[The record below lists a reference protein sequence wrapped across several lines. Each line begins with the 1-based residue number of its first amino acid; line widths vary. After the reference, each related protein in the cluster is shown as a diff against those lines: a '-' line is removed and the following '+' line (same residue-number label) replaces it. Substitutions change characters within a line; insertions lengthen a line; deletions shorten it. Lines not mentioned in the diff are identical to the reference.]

1 MPTLF
6 QQSVYNALK
15 KIPKSKV
22 TTYAYLAKYL
32 GCNCPQA
39 VGQALKRNPH
49 APETPCHRV
58 VASDL
63 SIGGYSGAR
72 TGQLIQKKI
81 ALLSQEGVSIKN
93 GKVSP
98 NAVFDFSNL
107 TTSISHNKK

>member
-72 TGQLIQKKI
+72 TGQLIQKKSHCY
-81 ALLSQEGVSIKN
+81 LKKGLVLKMVKFRQMLC
-93 GKVSP
+93 
-98 NAVFDFSNL
+98 L
-107 TTSISHNKK
+107 TLAI